1 MYIYIYIY
9 IYRVKVNIADMF
21 THMIINIRSAGQ
33 TPCAWIYNLSKI
45 VANARITRTGFD
57 LLSKYGMTTSYSL
70 FTNQLKQ
77 ESIQNFYDT
86 ALSELDEIIQRDGE
100 DEEIITLSYDNYV
113 YLMFAAEMTDKKK
126 NFTTQIASLTCI
138 SSHAKKHPG
147 FLKNDDRPCT
157 FPKFTNSEID
167 AAVTLIALG
176 YLECDHILKVDG
188 VSIVDEHI
196 RHLSDTTPL
205 ASWPGTR

>member
-1 MYIYIYIY
+1 M
-9 IYRVKVNIADMF
+9 
-21 THMIINIRSAGQ
+21 INIRSAGH
-33 TPCAWIYNLSKI
+33 TPCVWIYNLSKI
-45 VANARITRTGFD
+45 VANASITRTGFD

-77 ESIQNFYDT
+77 ESIQNFYNA
-86 ALSELDEIIQRDGE
+86 ALSELQEIIWRDGE
-100 DEEIITLSYDNYV
+100 DEEMITMSYENYV
-113 YLMFAAEMTDKKK
+113 YIIYAPEMTEKKK
-126 NFTTQIASLTCI
+126 KFTTQIASLRCI

-147 FLKNDDRPCT
+147 FLKNHDRPCT

-176 YLECDHILKVDG
+176 RLECDHILKVDG